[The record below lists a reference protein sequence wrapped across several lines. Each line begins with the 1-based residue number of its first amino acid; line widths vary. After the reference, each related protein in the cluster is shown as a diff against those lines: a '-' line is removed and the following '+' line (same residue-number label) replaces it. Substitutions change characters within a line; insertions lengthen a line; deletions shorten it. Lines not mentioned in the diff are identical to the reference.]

1 MSVAAA
7 ETSIRDVVKEFATC
21 YSDKNKNAFEEI
33 RVLQAELH
41 AERAQMAMAAE
52 AAQQAARAAA
62 IEAQHAAAALSEVQR
77 AEAIAKKEGAL
88 YEQELRAT
96 KAMLATA
103 ISELQARVS
112 LHYLILFLPTW
123 TCMFATTTVDLNC
136 ARSPCA
142 GVRARD

>member
-1 MSVAAA
+1 MTIAWCAQGVSVAAA

-77 AEAIAKKEGAL
+77 AEANAKKEGAL

-96 KAMLATA
+96 KAMLARA
-103 ISELQARVS
+103 GRKEIAELQPA
-112 LHYLILFLPTW
+112 LQ
-123 TCMFATTTVDLNC
+123 NK
-136 ARSPCA
+136 SPSPKL
-142 GVRARD
+142 D